1 MAPPRGTR
9 VDARVARIIQCL
21 RLLEVDC
28 YSARDLA
35 VHFRVSRRTVYRD
48 LRLLER
54 AGVPLVR
61 RRDDRRYY
69 VPDHAPA

>member
-1 MAPPRGTR
+1 
-9 VDARVARIIQCL
+9 
-21 RLLEVDC
+21 LLEVDC

-35 VHFRVSRRTVYRD
+35 GHFRVSRRTVYRD

>member
-1 MAPPRGTR
+1 
-9 VDARVARIIQCL
+9 
-21 RLLEVDC
+21 
-28 YSARDLA
+28 
-35 VHFRVSRRTVYRD
+35 VYRD